1 MSSENLYGGLEGGAP
16 PQITLADL
24 EAMNLWCLSYK
35 SKVRSGQV
43 PTPEEDARYLTFL
56 PFLHHTGYA
65 YDHGFR

>member
-1 MSSENLYGGLEGGAP
+1 MSSTHL
-16 PQITLADL
+16 TLDDL

-56 PFLHHTGYA
+56 PFLHETGYC
-65 YDHGFR
+65 YEH